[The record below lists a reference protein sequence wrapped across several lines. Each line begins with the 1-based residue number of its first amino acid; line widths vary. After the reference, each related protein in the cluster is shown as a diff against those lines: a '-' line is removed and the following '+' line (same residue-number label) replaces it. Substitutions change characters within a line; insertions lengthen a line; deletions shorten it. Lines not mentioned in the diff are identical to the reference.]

1 MIRPLPSAVELL
13 VLNQEGIVRRG
24 QLIDAGMTPSG
35 IRRRLASGE
44 WRRLGEGVYATF
56 TGKSTRE
63 AKLWTAVLLAG
74 PGALLSYETAAE
86 LHGFA
91 KKPSPNIHVSVPVA
105 RDPVRTFPMRGVI
118 IHRCRVIRPDRIQA
132 PWMPPRTGM
141 ESTAID
147 LVNAAETFDDAYAW
161 ICRAT
166 AGQRTVPVLLRREI
180 ARRARLRWRTWLTEA
195 LTDAESGVNSALELR
210 YVRDVQRAHGL
221 PAAQRQAKQHAD
233 SKIMRLDNLYVDYQ
247 LCVELDGAAY
257 HPPEERQKDADRDNA
272 NIAATNTRTMRFDW
286 VWATEKRCQAAQLV
300 ANALRKNGWEG
311 IPHPCK
317 RGCPVV

>member
-1 MIRPLPSAVELL
+1 MIRPLPPKVELL
-13 VLNQEGIVRRG
+13 VHHQEGIVRRE
-24 QLIDAGMTPSG
+24 QLIAAGMTPSA

-63 AKLWTAVLLAG
+63 AKLWITVLLAG
-74 PGALLSYETAAE
+74 PGALLSHETAAG

-91 KKPSPNIHVSVPVA
+91 KQASPRIHVSVPAA
-105 RDPVRTFPMRGVI
+105 RDPGRTFQMRGVVV
-118 IHRCRVIRPDRIQA
+118 HRSRVMRPDKIQA
-132 PWMPPRTGM
+132 PWLLPRTGV

-147 LVNAAETFDDAYAW
+147 LVAAAETFDDAYAW

-166 AGQRTVPVLLRREI
+166 ADQLTVPVLLRKEI
-180 ARRARLRWRTWLTEA
+180 AGRARLRWRTWITEA
-195 LTDAESGVNSALELR
+195 LADAESGVNSALELR
-210 YVRDVQRAHGL
+210 YVRAVERAHGL
-221 PAAQRQAKQHAD
+221 PAAQRQAKQQAGH
-233 SKIMRLDNLYVDYQ
+233 KTMRLDNLYVGYQ

-300 ANALRKNGWEG
+300 ADALRNNGWEG
-311 IPHPCK
+311 IPRPCK
-317 RGCPVV
+317 RDCPVM